1 MMFFTQPGEEDDS
14 DAEKWRRVLSAM
26 RACPA
31 AAAAAAA
38 RRRGKRPGI
47 PPPGPARSA
56 AGEAEA
62 SAASLMAASASR
74 MLCFRHS
81 WQEATRSPA
90 SSGPVACVVFNV
102 HSISP
107 LALAMFK
114 SSYLQDVNISTLF
127 HSM

>member
-31 AAAAAAA
+31 AAAAAA
-38 RRRGKRPGI
+38 RRRGKRAGI

-62 SAASLMAASASR
+62 SAASLVAASASR